1 MMATIA
7 LSTFIVVADLPHA
20 WTPIKQRILQSVARG
35 RNWRRNSPQQH
46 FDDRAVIVVDP
57 LMSSS
62 SAFVPHPPIWYLWP
76 YGVKDPFAFAATIEM
91 IAAGP

>member
-1 MMATIA
+1 MAMIA
-7 LSTFIVVADLPHA
+7 LATFIVVADLPHA

-57 LMSSS
+57 LMKQQLGLCD
-62 SAFVPHPPIWYLWP
+62 PPIWYLWP